1 LPSIGNND
9 LDDVTEGSPT
19 GVSGTPQYLSQEIRH
34 DLRADKQ
41 TPRRNHQ
48 RRCVVL
54 SPGEQKAFDELQRQY
69 TDRGGDL
76 RPPRSRR
83 RTPSAFVVL
92 WWVSLLTVIVGA
104 TVPGLAMA
112 ATVGLGWLL
121 WRYMPELGDILEAA
135 SEASD
140 DADDRAPR

>member
-1 LPSIGNND
+1 
-9 LDDVTEGSPT
+9 
-19 GVSGTPQYLSQEIRH
+19 
-34 DLRADKQ
+34 
-41 TPRRNHQ
+41 
-48 RRCVVL
+48 VL
-54 SPGEQKAFDELQRQY
+54 SPGEQKACDELQRHY
-69 TDRGGDL
+69 ADRGGDL